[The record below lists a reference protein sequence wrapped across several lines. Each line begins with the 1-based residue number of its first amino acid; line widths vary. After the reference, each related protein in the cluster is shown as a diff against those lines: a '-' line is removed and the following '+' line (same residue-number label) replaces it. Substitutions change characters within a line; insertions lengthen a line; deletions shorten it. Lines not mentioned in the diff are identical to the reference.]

1 MSAAVGL
8 RVQYGC
14 GDSVSRPVVG
24 AWAERAY
31 AGLGPYTEQDEALGW
46 PLLIYLGAVG
56 DQMFQEMDDLG
67 RDQGSIIG
75 WGNVFNPSLCPAKA
89 LPWLGQFVGVE
100 VDTTLS
106 EANQRAQVAA
116 AAGWQRGTPA
126 SIISAVQLYLT
137 GTKYVSLQ
145 ERFGGNAYALNIITH
160 TAETPVDT
168 TAMVNAVKAVI
179 PAGFLLTFA
188 TYVGQTYAQLRTTY
202 ATYTAVKAAYAT
214 YDDVRHG

>member
-1 MSAAVGL
+1 M
-8 RVQYGC
+8 
-14 GDSVSRPVVG
+14 SRPVVG

-31 AGLGPYTEQDEALGW
+31 AALAPYTGPDEAFGW
-46 PLLIYLGAVG
+46 PLLIYLGAIG
-56 DQMFQEMDDLG
+56 DQFFQMMDDLG
-67 RDQGSIIG
+67 RDQGDVVG
-75 WGNVFNPSLCPAKA
+75 WGNVMNPNTCPAYA
-89 LPWLGQFVGVE
+89 LPWLGQFVGVV

-106 EANQRAQVAA
+106 EANQRAQVIA

-126 SIISAVQLYLT
+126 SIIAAVQRYLT
-137 GTKYVSLQ
+137 GAKYVALQ

-168 TAMVNAVKAVI
+168 TEMMNAVKAVI

-188 TYVGQTYAQLRTTY
+188 TYIGQTYLQLRTNY
-202 ATYTAVKAAYAT
+202 ATYLAVRTAYAT